1 MTHPS
6 LFNEDGTMTKAS
18 PVKVLREE
26 TDVSAVPNMSQQNLK
41 TAVVVYAMYLFVA
54 GPSTKTKYSALS
66 QSATE
71 TICRLTCRLAQT
83 TYIYVATGTIL

>member
-1 MTHPS
+1 MRAA
-6 LFNEDGTMTKAS
+6 GTKAS

-26 TDVSAVPNMSQQNLK
+26 TDVSAVPNMSQQNMK
-41 TAVVVYAMYLFVA
+41 TPVVVDAMYLFVA
-54 GPSTKTKYSALS
+54 GPSTKTKYSALW

-83 TYIYVATGTIL
+83 AIHLCCDG